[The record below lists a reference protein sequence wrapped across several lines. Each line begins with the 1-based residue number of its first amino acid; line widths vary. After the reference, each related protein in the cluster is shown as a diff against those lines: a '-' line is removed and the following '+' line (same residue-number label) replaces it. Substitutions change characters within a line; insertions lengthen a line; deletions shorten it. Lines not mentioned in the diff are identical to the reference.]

1 MYIYI
6 LSNTKNNLLN
16 LVSESEEITGQPPI
30 IVDMM

>member
-6 LSNTKNNLLN
+6 LPNTKNNLLN
-16 LVSESEEITGQPPI
+16 LVSESEEITGQLPI